1 MGETVQRPPSMRF
14 GAAVLVRRG
23 ERNPAFRCRSS
34 TDTFRGRIEIL
45 DYGLRRGMNARSHWG
60 TVNTLTVR
68 RLWMAGGGLVAGMI
82 GLILV
87 VNAVGRDAEGVYD
100 TVLVMIES
108 LGLKGDTG
116 FRFQGLIGTVLLVG
130 GLSVTVWAATRLAND
145 SRVI

>member
-1 MGETVQRPPSMRF
+1 MS
-14 GAAVLVRRG
+14 
-23 ERNPAFRCRSS
+23 
-34 TDTFRGRIEIL
+34 
-45 DYGLRRGMNARSHWG
+45 
-60 TVNTLTVR
+60 TLTVR

-82 GLILV
+82 GLVLV
-87 VNAVGRDAEGVYD
+87 VDTVGRDAEGVYD

-145 SRVI
+145 SRDI